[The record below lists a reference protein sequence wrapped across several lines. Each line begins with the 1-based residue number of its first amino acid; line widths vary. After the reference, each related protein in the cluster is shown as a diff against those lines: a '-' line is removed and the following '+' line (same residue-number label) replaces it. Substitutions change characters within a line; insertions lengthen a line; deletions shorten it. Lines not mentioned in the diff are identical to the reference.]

1 MDEIVL
7 VKECLSDSKLNTGKD
22 LLEKLDASGISIE
35 AAYWVYSYDTN
46 DWRLHIITPEIDRRG
61 WEKGFASLQ
70 KITRTFPVSFR
81 LDVLVRG
88 LKHRFYRHMLDL
100 RRDRSYLDVE
110 LDRLPVGGDLVDLYI
125 YRLPAPHKKGSNH
138 A

>member
-7 VKECLSDSKLNTGKD
+7 VKECLSDSKLKTGKD

-35 AAYWVYSYDTN
+35 AAYWVYSYETN
-46 DWRLHIITPEIDRRG
+46 DWRLHIVTPEIDRRG

-70 KITRTFPVSFR
+70 KVTRKFPVSFR
-81 LDVLVRG
+81 FDVSVHG
-88 LKHRFYRHMLDL
+88 LKNRFYQHMLEL
-100 RRDRSYLDVE
+100 RRDRAFSNVE

-125 YRLPAPHKKGSNH
+125 YRLPAPRKKGSNH

>member
-7 VKECLSDSKLNTGKD
+7 VKECLSDSKLKTGKD

-35 AAYWVYSYDTN
+35 AAYWVYSYETN
-46 DWRLHIITPEIDRRG
+46 DWRLHIVTPEIDRRG

-70 KITRTFPVSFR
+70 KVTRKFPVSFR
-81 LDVLVRG
+81 LDVSVHG
-88 LKHRFYRHMLDL
+88 LKHRFYQHMLNL
-100 RRDRSYLDVE
+100 RRDRAFSNVE

-125 YRLPAPHKKGSNH
+125 YRLPAPRKKGSNH